1 MVTLSCSTQNK
12 KPEGETV
19 NDYGFAL
26 SNLDT
31 NASPCN
37 NFYQYA
43 VGGWLA
49 QNPVPASEAKWG
61 SFSILNNENLEKL
74 KVILEETSAKQN
86 KKGSDE
92 QLIGDM
98 FLSAIDSNKVNE
110 LGVLPLEN
118 WLKNIDAITNSDD
131 ILSILTEL
139 RKSGSGILFG
149 YYVGQDE
156 KNSEK
161 YITNIYQG
169 GLGLPD
175 RDFYFPK
182 DDRGNKILEEYKNHI
197 KQLFVLLGNSA
208 EQAEINM
215 QHVLEI
221 ELQLAENSMDR
232 VALRDPEK
240 TYNKKTIKE
249 LIQIAPNINWNK
261 FIENADLTSATEVVV
276 GQPKYLAT
284 VSKMLKVIPTA
295 KWKNYITFHLVNDFS
310 LYLPIDF
317 EKTRFIFYDKILSG
331 KQEMKPRWKRS
342 IEIIN
347 ATLGET
353 LGKLYVQKHF
363 SESSK
368 KRIGEM
374 VENLREVYKERI
386 LQLDWMSDST
396 KTQALAKLEK
406 FNKKIGYPDVWN
418 DFSSIDINKNSLLQN
433 VINANNWQYNHMVSR
448 LNKPVDRNEWLM
460 TPQTINAYY
469 TANMNEIVFPA
480 AILQPPFFNPDAD
493 DAINYGGIGAV
504 IGHEFTHGFDDQG
517 AKFDGNGNMN
527 NWWSETDQTKF
538 KERTDVLVR
547 QFNEYQP
554 LEGVFVNGELTL
566 GENMADL
573 GGLLLAYYAL
583 EKSMQ
588 TKNYKN
594 INGFTYQQRFFLGWA
609 QVWHINIKDEA
620 MAQMVKTD
628 PHSPGEYRVNGPL
641 SNLPEF
647 KNAWGCNEENAMVR
661 KEKVKIW

>member
-1 MVTLSCSTQNK
+1 MVVSSCNTPNK
-12 KPEGETV
+12 NTKNEKE

-31 NASPCN
+31 TELPCN

-43 VGGWLA
+43 VGGWLV

-61 SFSILNNENLEKL
+61 SFSILNNENLKKL

-86 KKGSDE
+86 KTGSDE

-110 LGVLPLEN
+110 LGILPLEN
-118 WLKNIDAITNSDD
+118 WLKSIDSINNADA
-131 ILSILTEL
+131 ILSILAEM

-182 DDRGNKILEEYKNHI
+182 EERGVKILEEYKNHI
-197 KQLFVLLGNSA
+197 KQLFLLMGNSSQ
-208 EQAEINM
+208 QAEIKM
-215 QHVLEI
+215 QNVLEI

-232 VALRDPEK
+232 VALRNPEK
-240 TYNKKTIKE
+240 TYNKKTIKQ
-249 LIQIAPNINWNK
+249 LQQLTPNINWNK
-261 FIENADLTSATEVVV
+261 FMENAGLTSATEVVV
-276 GQPKYLAT
+276 GQPKYFEAI
-284 VSKMLKVIPTA
+284 SKMLKIISVD

-310 LYLPIDF
+310 KYLSQDF
-317 EKTRFIFYDKILSG
+317 EKNHFNFYDKILSG

-347 ATLGET
+347 VTLGET
-353 LGKLYVQKHF
+353 MGKLYVQKHF

-418 DFSSIDINKNSLLQN
+418 DYSNVEINKNTLLQN
-433 VINANNWQYNHMVSR
+433 VINANHWQYNHMISR
-448 LNKPVDRNEWLM
+448 LNKPVDRNEWFM

-469 TANMNEIVFPA
+469 TANMNEVVFPA

-517 AKFDGNGNMN
+517 AKYDGNGNMN
-527 NWWSETDQTKF
+527 NWWSETDKIKF
-538 KERTDVLVR
+538 KERTDVLVQ

-583 EKSMQ
+583 EKAMQ
-588 TKNYKN
+588 TKNNTN

-620 MAQMVKTD
+620 MGQMVKTD
-628 PHSPGEYRVNGPL
+628 SHSPGEYRVNGPL

-647 KNAWGCNEENAMVR
+647 MNAWGCKEGNAMVR